1 MSTFS
6 SVVRKPGQKIAPKA
20 APRRNVQRNPPRP
33 TAPPSL
39 TPESQAVSEKEA
51 VAGDQNVAKTQPST
65 ENVPVVET
73 QTVTP
78 SIENVHK
85 GPPAQAEAQ
94 SGEPVSAQAKQTT
107 DQENK
112 RTQQTTDQEINW
124 TPSVLESTEIPPV
137 SAAVETSVPLAASL
151 EPVAS
156 SSPQVSRQAT
166 PPDSVQILPPST
178 VSQDAT
184 IIHPVHTSPRPRRVD
199 AIPTIAPSSTP
210 TAQKRRS
217 TNEPTPVR
225 SEDSTQDI
233 DGGAEEHAHSPE
245 PSLKRQKTSHPRQHT
260 SLSPRRD
267 GAIPT
272 IAPSGAPNVQKRR
285 LTNEATPVRSED
297 TTQDVEG
304 GAEEHAHSPEPSLK
318 RQKTSHPQQ
327 HTAQTRTSVT
337 PPPTDSLQNILRSS
351 PRHRRSESRTSD
363 VLLQDA
369 TSQAAAVSELANS
382 IENRVRET
390 RARAA
395 RPAAASMGE
404 TDSPD
409 EQTSEPAVN
418 EARKA
423 KKPRKKRA
431 RKAAIEGLADQVVED
446 AVNGGKRGGS
456 RRLSR
461 LPTPENAEE
470 HEVDPE
476 EVSMGDLVRDNK
488 LGKKSETEK
497 RMQEN
502 WDDILRRRKEEIE
515 RRREAAAQ
523 RRHGRQ
529 ELNMNQ
535 DAAEESGRAHVPQQ
549 IIVNGQIVVAAESRE
564 VAFGAGVEQAVI
576 EDADVALED
585 DRIYKYVHQGT
596 LGKHAGRRRGTRWDE
611 VSTELF
617 YKGLRMFGT
626 DFSLIANLF
635 PGMDRRQI
643 KLKFVAEQ
651 RVNPARVE
659 RSVATKEPVDI
670 DEYARLTNQEFQ
682 DPDALQAE
690 LDAEEKRLRE
700 EEERRRAN
708 QGYVDGA
715 DVALPSTEGDG
726 DGVGEDGR
734 EAHLASLA
742 QGVVN
747 AAGRKQGQGQ
757 VRRGKEPLGR
767 GRQAKKKGMPMEGV
781 EERIGPIEEIYG
793 T

>member
-33 TAPPSL
+33 TAAPSL
-39 TPESQAVSEKEA
+39 TPESQAVTEKEA
-51 VAGDQNVAKTQPST
+51 VPGDQSVAEKQPST
-65 ENVPVVET
+65 ENLPVAEI

-78 SIENVHK
+78 SIEDVHK
-85 GPPAQAEAQ
+85 GLPAQEGAQ
-94 SGEPVSAQAKQTT
+94 TGEKVSAQAQQRT
-107 DQENK
+107 DQETN
-112 RTQQTTDQEINW
+112 RAQQANDQEVNRA
-124 TPSVLESTEIPPV
+124 PPVLESTEIPPV
-137 SAAVETSVPLAASL
+137 SAAVETSVPLAASP
-151 EPVAS
+151 EPVAR
-156 SSPQVSRQAT
+156 SSPQIGSQAT
-166 PPDSVQILPPST
+166 PPDSVQVLPPSI

-184 IIHPVHTSPRPRRVD
+184 IIHPVHTSPSPRRVD
-199 AIPTIAPSSTP
+199 AIPTVAPSGTPTPQKRRLTNELTPVRSEESTQDVDGGAEEHAHAPEPSPKRQKTSHPQQHTSPRCDGGIPMIAPSGAP
-210 TAQKRRS
+210 TVHRRRL

-225 SEDSTQDI
+225 SEDSTQAG
-233 DGGAEEHAHSPE
+233 DGGAEEQAHSPE
-245 PSLKRQKTSHPRQHT
+245 PSP
-260 SLSPRRD
+260 
-267 GAIPT
+267 
-272 IAPSGAPNVQKRR
+272 
-285 LTNEATPVRSED
+285 
-297 TTQDVEG
+297 
-304 GAEEHAHSPEPSLK
+304 K

-327 HTAQTRTSVT
+327 HTAPTRTSVT

-363 VLLQDA
+363 VLLKDA

-390 RARAA
+390 RSRAA
-395 RPAAASMGE
+395 RPAAASMVE

-409 EQTSEPAVN
+409 EQVSEPDVN

-431 RKAAIEGLADQVVED
+431 RNAALEGLADQVVEN
-446 AVNGGKRGGS
+446 AVTGGKRGGS

-470 HEVDPE
+470 HEVDPD

-502 WDDILRRRKEEIE
+502 WEDILRRRKEEIE
-515 RRREAAAQ
+515 RRREAAGQ

-529 ELNMNQ
+529 ELNLNQ
-535 DAAEESGRAHVPQQ
+535 AAEESGRAHVPQQ

-596 LGKHAGRRRGTRWDE
+596 LGKHAGRRRGTRWDD

-651 RVNPARVE
+651 RINPARVE

-670 DEYARLTNQEFQ
+670 EEYARMTNQEFQ

-690 LDAEEKRLRE
+690 LDAEEKRLRD

-747 AAGRKQGQGQ
+747 AAGRKQGQ

-781 EERIGPIEEIYG
+781 EERIGPIEEVYG